1 MGPNSGA
8 RLSRIQI
15 LAWSHIAKSLGI
27 LLSSWSLSLVS
38 PEMRRAIPPSSQCC
52 YEEPVS

>member
-15 LAWSHIAKSLGI
+15 LVWSYIAKSLGT

-38 PEMRRAIPPSSQCC
+38 PEMGSAVPPSSQCC